1 MAILLALASMGGFIA
16 YDALKGRKS
25 NPEYLIQSAR
35 DHHVT
40 IAFEENG
47 TKFSELLNI
56 YC

>member
-40 IAFEENG
+40 IAFEEGG